1 MGIKRTAAGRIYY
14 DADDDRQ
21 SQVLGLLGQIGDRLQ
36 RSDSEREELSR
47 ELQEYR
53 RLVADLEDKAA
64 KAEKVVAAVS
74 GKLGR
79 VDHIEAEFAKR
90 QEALDRAAQE
100 QAQKIARVVQVHS
113 DVERRLIAAENAAA
127 SFESRIAET
136 VDQQSRLNRKLEKIA
151 QDKIRLLRKL
161 ERMEE
166 AVVQT
171 QEALQAKAMVLL
183 TDRALLPDRTAPS
196 LEDAPAFI
204 SKSSPSFDFEP
215 ESAPLWKRPVRVQL
229 PLMAGLVALALGA
242 GWLVASMLS
251 SGRTADV
258 SAVLAVSEQAA
269 TPSPPEALT
278 PPASPVSAPAQGALP
293 VPQDISMSAAV
304 PDPLTADDRQVAAAF
319 DRAPEA
325 LAARLNA
332 IEPSAAASAVD
343 WVREP
348 VAPSVDVKPMSFPP
362 QETASQAAP
371 KKGGGR
377 QSNSPPSSAKVSPP
391 SAPAPEE
398 PLVAPANMSKVD
410 AAPRSEGRPLTRV
423 VDAAPDP
430 SLPTSLKSIEE
441 KALAGV
447 AEAQHDLAAVYT
459 AGHGGAPQN
468 YEKAAFWFGKAAG
481 QGIAN
486 ARYNLGVLYQQGLG
500 VPKNMREAIKWY
512 RAAADLG
519 HPEARYNLGI
529 ACIEGVGVP
538 YDPRKAAEYFESA
551 AAGGVTEAAY
561 NLGLIYEN
569 GLLGKPAPEEA
580 LLWYKKAA
588 DKGSADAKAALAQ
601 LSKSLH
607 IVPEDLDRVVNRAQT
622 EALLNAAETGV
633 EPPVSTPRPA
643 AGIKAKGA
651 ARAMDPPVP
660 PPPVDSAL
668 DGQAVG
674 TGQTAVLGG
683 SLDRV
688 IISQIQ
694 DQLKDMGMYNGPSDG
709 ALGPMTADAIRSYQ
723 VRNDLPA
730 DGQPNESL
738 LIHMLA
744 REIRD

>member
-1 MGIKRTAAGRIYY
+1 
-14 DADDDRQ
+14 
-21 SQVLGLLGQIGDRLQ
+21 
-36 RSDSEREELSR
+36 
-47 ELQEYR
+47 
-53 RLVADLEDKAA
+53 
-64 KAEKVVAAVS
+64 
-74 GKLGR
+74 
-79 VDHIEAEFAKR
+79 
-90 QEALDRAAQE
+90 
-100 QAQKIARVVQVHS
+100 
-113 DVERRLIAAENAAA
+113 
-127 SFESRIAET
+127 
-136 VDQQSRLNRKLEKIA
+136 
-151 QDKIRLLRKL
+151 
-161 ERMEE
+161 
-166 AVVQT
+166 
-171 QEALQAKAMVLL
+171 
-183 TDRALLPDRTAPS
+183 
-196 LEDAPAFI
+196 
-204 SKSSPSFDFEP
+204 
-215 ESAPLWKRPVRVQL
+215 
-229 PLMAGLVALALGA
+229 
-242 GWLVASMLS
+242 
-251 SGRTADV
+251 
-258 SAVLAVSEQAA
+258 
-269 TPSPPEALT
+269 
-278 PPASPVSAPAQGALP
+278 
-293 VPQDISMSAAV
+293 
-304 PDPLTADDRQVAAAF
+304 
-319 DRAPEA
+319 APEA
-325 LAARLNA
+325 LAARLNQ
-332 IEPSAAASAVD
+332 IEPSAAASATVD
-343 WVREP
+343 RVLDP
-348 VAPSVDVKPMSFPP
+348 VAPSADVKPVSLPP
-362 QETASQAAP
+362 PDRALETLDRESRRQVDPTPSSRKASAVPQASAPEAATSNVQTAP
-371 KKGGGR
+371 KLEA
-377 QSNSPPSSAKVSPP
+377 SP
-391 SAPAPEE
+391 
-398 PLVAPANMSKVD
+398 
-410 AAPRSEGRPLTRV
+410 GRPLTRV

-481 QGIAN
+481 QGVAN

-500 VPKNMREAIKWY
+500 VPKDMREAIKWY

-588 DKGSADAKAALAQ
+588 DKGSADARAALAQ

-607 IVPEDLDRVVNRAQT
+607 VAPEDLERVINRAQT
-622 EALLNAAETGV
+622 DALLNAAETGV
-633 EPPVSTPRPA
+633 EPPPVSATPR
-643 AGIKAKGA
+643 AGTAVKAKA
-651 ARAMDPPVP
+651 ARQIPTRVVDPPVP
-660 PPPVDSAL
+660 PPPVGSDL

-674 TGQTAVLGG
+674 AGQTAALDG

-723 VRNDLPA
+723 VRNDLPV